1 MELKPYQKQTLADLE
16 EYIDHLKTMS
26 PIQAWRQ
33 FWQARG
39 VTPTRG
45 LKIQPWNSIPHL
57 DDVAS
62 VCLKVPTGGGKTFIA
77 VNAVKT
83 IFSSAFQGRQHKLVV
98 WLCPSDAIL
107 SQTLRTLSDPTHPYR
122 LQLDRD
128 FNSRVVVL
136 DKDAALN
143 GRDFTPGSLR
153 ENLTILLL
161 TLQSLRVREDSK
173 EGRRVYR
180 DNGYLMAFRAP
191 GMPEEADISLMKVL
205 RDERP
210 VVVIDESHHSKT
222 KLSAEMLECLAPS
235 FVLELTATPRDESN
249 VVSFVNALE
258 LQKNDMV
265 KLPVIV
271 QNYSE
276 PNDVIRNAIHLQRK
290 LERDA
295 LEEKRLSGEYIRPIV
310 LFQAEA
316 NLKSRDEKTTY
327 SALKQKLVE
336 AKIPEEQIR
345 IKTANIDELKG
356 IDLMNPDCPVRF
368 VITVNALGE
377 GWDCPFAYVLAT
389 IANRSSAVQVEQI
402 LGRILRLP
410 NTRQKNRP
418 MLGVSFVL
426 TSSQK
431 FRQAVDNIVEG
442 LRSAGFS
449 DRDYRL
455 ATKTPELT
463 PLPAPVDAAKP
474 DLDDLADID
483 PQVIARKLCEAV
495 DDGEISNLEQAAAS
509 ARRDNERALQEYQMN
524 QTAGIPT
531 ELADQTDFAQVQSR
545 FRDVL
550 SGLKIP
556 QFYLSE
562 KNLNLFAR
570 GGWVKLE
577 KNNLLDASFILS
589 RCACDIDFSDLD
601 TETRRIDLN
610 EDTGT
615 PLIRKIQEEGLNQ
628 LRAYLAG
635 IPARERRID
644 HLARNAVACIGK
656 LPPHHEME
664 ILKYIQNVF
673 RDFTDV
679 QIDHYLEHQE
689 AYLERIK
696 KRIEMESTKYRRERF
711 FGLLDTNKIEL
722 QDGWA
727 FPERIQVSREGPAI
741 EKSLYTKEN
750 PFNDFERRVI
760 EDVANLPNILF
771 WTRNVEKRGYA
782 INGFINHY
790 PDFIV
795 VTKNRTIVLLE
806 IKGDHLDAE
815 DKIELGEAFSKGGRR
830 DVKYCLV
837 YEDREVKGA
846 LTRAEFMSRIREW

>member
-1 MELKPYQKQTLADLE
+1 MELKSYQKQTLADLA
-16 EYIDHLKTMS
+16 EYIDHLKSMS

-39 VTPTRG
+39 VTPTLG
-45 LKIQPWNSIPHL
+45 HKIQPWNAIPNL
-57 DDVAS
+57 DEVAS

-77 VNAVKT
+77 ANAVKT
-83 IFSSAFQGRQHKLVV
+83 IFSSAFHGRKHKLVV
-98 WLCPSDAIL
+98 WLCPSDSIL
-107 SQTLRTLSDPTHPYR
+107 TQTLGALSNPAHPYR

-143 GRDFTPGSLR
+143 GRDFTPGSLH

-161 TLQSLRVREDSK
+161 TLQSLRVKEDSK

-180 DNGYLMAFRAP
+180 DNGYLMSFRAP
-191 GMPEEADISLMKVL
+191 GMPEDSDISLMKVL

-210 VVVIDESHHSKT
+210 VVIIDESHHSKT

-271 QNYSE
+271 QNYS
-276 PNDVIRNAIHLQRK
+276 NKSDVIRNAIHLQRK
-290 LERDA
+290 LEKDA
-295 LEEKRLSGEYIRPIV
+295 LEEMRLSGEYIRPIV

-316 NLKSRDEKTTY
+316 NLKGRDEKTTY

-336 AKIPEEQIR
+336 AKIPEAQIK
-345 IKTANIDELKG
+345 IKTADLDELKG
-356 IDLMNPDCPVRF
+356 IDLMSPDCLVRF
-368 VITVNALGE
+368 VITVNALSE

-410 NTRQKNRP
+410 NTRKKNRP

-426 TSSQK
+426 TSSQE

-442 LRSAGFS
+442 LKSAGFS
-449 DRDYRL
+449 DKDYRL
-455 ATKTPELT
+455 ADQEIELFAR
-463 PLPAPVDAAKP
+463 LKP
-474 DLDDLADID
+474 IGVAESEPDYLADID
-483 PQVIARKLCEAV
+483 SHEIARDL
-495 DDGEISNLEQAAAS
+495 DAAADEEVS
-509 ARRDNERALQEYQMN
+509 STFERAADAARRDNERALQEYQMN
-524 QTAGIPT
+524 QHAGIPA
-531 ELADQTDFAQVQSR
+531 ELADQMGCAQVLER
-545 FRDVL
+545 FRADVH
-550 SGLKIP
+550 GLKIP
-556 QFYLSE
+556 QFFLSE
-562 KNLNLFAR
+562 KNLNLFAKS
-570 GGWVKLE
+570 GWIKLE

-589 RCACDIDFSDLD
+589 KCACDIDFSDID
-601 TETRRIDLN
+601 TETRQIDLN

-615 PLIRKIQEEGLNQ
+615 PLIRKIQDEGRDQ

-635 IPARERRID
+635 IPAMARKID
-644 HLARNAVACIGK
+644 HLAHNAVACIGK

-679 QIDHYLEHQE
+679 QIGHYLEHQE

-696 KRIEMESTKYRRERF
+696 KRIEAESTKYRRERF
-711 FGLLDTNKIEL
+711 FKLLDTNKIDL
-722 QDGWA
+722 KDSWS
-727 FPERIQVSREGPAI
+727 FPERIQIAHEGPAI
-741 EKSLYTKEN
+741 GKSLYSKEN
-750 PFNDFERRVI
+750 YFNDFERQVI
-760 EDVANLPNILF
+760 EDVADLPNILF

-790 PDFIV
+790 PDFII
-795 VTKNRTIVLLE
+795 VTKSRNTVLLE
-806 IKGDHLDAE
+806 TKGAHLDAQE
-815 DKIELGEAFSKGGRR
+815 KIELGEAFSKCGRR
-830 DVKYCLV
+830 DIKYCLV
-837 YEDREVKGA
+837 YGDRTVKGA
-846 LTRAEFMSRIREW
+846 YTRAEFMNLIREL